1 MNKKVK
7 TVIFITLAL
16 IIFLL
21 LYSCGIENY
30 QEHPSEKA
38 IGSNEIVKF
47 TDVNEINSNYK
58 EYALIDS
65 EEISIYIEKNGKF
78 INYVLNGRFK
88 LDETNNSLVVEG
100 EVINQL
106 SDRYLILN
114 KIVTT
119 HNQRSGT
126 MDNEIKTSEEIPSRR
141 GNILAYKSN
150 SIDSKYTDEG
160 LKDIYETDTEYF
172 IGEGE
177 NNLVRKHD
185 EDKVDAMFSG
195 LDDKYYFASTDDV
208 ENDLIVSE
216 QRRVAYKQ
224 QEEKMSGVAIASIDK
239 EGSNKKADAY
249 ETKDEQVSEVFST
262 NRVKSLEENIGYEEL
277 LTDEKEIHVKA
288 SPLGEGSIDYQETMA
303 SNNNALIEKQSANG
317 PIASELE
324 PSNREN
330 VFREES
336 ASSNFYVKAG
346 MRAIRGGASASSV
359 PDSVTVIS
367 EQDERNGW
375 TIGAGYLFK
384 DNQSIEIS
392 YVDLGTTSIEFETTT
407 PPSQWDERYYKFYPK
422 SSQGVTAEYRYFVSI
437 TNNFGLDASAGFGY
451 WETEYNISRND
462 GFQLSKY
469 STEEFS
475 PLLSVGVNYSLTK
488 TLFASLQI
496 ENIFMEEDNIN
507 SLQLELGYKF

>member
-7 TVIFITLAL
+7 TVIFITLIL

-30 QEHPSEKA
+30 QEHFSEKA
-38 IGSNEIVKF
+38 IGSNEIAKI
-47 TDVNEINSNYK
+47 TYVNEIDINDK
-58 EYALIDS
+58 EGALIDD
-65 EEISIYIEKNGKF
+65 EEMSIYIEKNGKLT
-78 INYVLNGRFK
+78 NYVLNGRIK
-88 LDETNNSLVVEG
+88 LDETNNNLVVEG
-100 EVINQL
+100 EVINKL
-106 SDRYLILN
+106 SDKDLILSQ
-114 KIVTT
+114 IVTT
-119 HNQRSGT
+119 HNQRGRA
-126 MDNEIKTSEEIPSRR
+126 MDNEIKNSEAIPSRR
-141 GNILAYKSN
+141 GNILAYKAN
-150 SIDSKYTDEG
+150 LIDTKYTNEG
-160 LKDIYETDTEYF
+160 LRDIYENDTESF

-177 NNLVRKHD
+177 TNIVNKHD
-185 EDKVDAMFSG
+185 EDKVGVVFSG
-195 LDDKYYFASTDDV
+195 LDEKYFFASTDDV
-208 ENDLIVSE
+208 ESDLIVSE
-216 QRRVAYKQ
+216 KRRGAYKQ
-224 QEEKMSGVAIASIDK
+224 QEDKMSGVAIAGIDK
-239 EGSNKKADAY
+239 ESSNKKTDAY
-249 ETKDEQVSEVFST
+249 EKKHEQVSEVFST
-262 NRVKSLEENIGYEEL
+262 HSVKSLEENVEYEEL
-277 LTDEKEIHVKA
+277 LTDEKESHVKA
-288 SPLGEGSIDYQETMA
+288 SPLYESSMDYQETMA
-303 SNNNALIEKQSANG
+303 SNNNAIIEKQSANG

-496 ENIFMEEDNIN
+496 ENIFMDEDNIN
-507 SLQLELGYKF
+507 SLQLELGFKF